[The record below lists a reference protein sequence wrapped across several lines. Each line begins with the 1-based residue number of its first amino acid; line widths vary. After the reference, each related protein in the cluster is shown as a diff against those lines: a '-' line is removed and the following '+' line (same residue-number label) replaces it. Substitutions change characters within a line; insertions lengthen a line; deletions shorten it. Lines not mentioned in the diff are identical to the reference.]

1 MCRIYYNESSDV
13 YGFLEISANAND
25 YTSGS
30 SDSLH
35 RLGGVL
41 FTTNNGQNPL
51 KKATV
56 LICTESDSYTGQGI
70 PLNIGGQTS
79 LGIANGLYVFAP
91 SHFRDVIY
99 NSSGTAISS
108 DENMKN
114 SITQLDTDSMI
125 RFLSSL
131 NPVAYKY
138 NDGTSDRTHYGL
150 TVQGV
155 KKTLDDCNISTKDFA
170 GYIVDANGEGYL
182 RYDEFIAPVITGWQ
196 AHNDQILALEQRI
209 KELEDKLNAL
219 P

>member
-1 MCRIYYNESSDV
+1 
-13 YGFLEISANAND
+13 
-25 YTSGS
+25 
-30 SDSLH
+30 
-35 RLGGVL
+35 
-41 FTTNNGQNPL
+41 
-51 KKATV
+51 
-56 LICTESDSYTGQGI
+56 
-70 PLNIGGQTS
+70 
-79 LGIANGLYVFAP
+79 
-91 SHFRDVIY
+91 
-99 NSSGTAISS
+99 
-108 DENMKN
+108 MKN
-114 SITQLDTDSMI
+114 SITHLDTDSMI

-155 KKTLDDCNISTKDFA
+155 KKPLDDCNISTKDFA